1 MLKFEISNFQFEI
14 FLDPRPYNAT
24 VTFSAHY
31 FNCKLQAQFTRTFQ
45 PFRSSISSTHGI
57 LFILYHYTY
66 IEAIV

>member
-31 FNCKLQAQFTRTFQ
+31 FLTVNYKHNL
-45 PFRSSISSTHGI
+45 PV
-57 LFILYHYTY
+57 LFNLSVRLSVLPMVFYLFCTTIH
-66 IEAIV
+66 I